1 MRAINALAIVTATP
15 IASALRKPMCDM
27 EKRLS
32 VGTCATQPQTATYA
46 QNYLKNQASLVKSRP
61 IRRENEAAELCL
73 EMREVGVH
81 QQFGCLNPPSL
92 QLCLERMKQR
102 NLYKLNLAG
111 NKNRSQLSCSK
122 E

>member
-1 MRAINALAIVTATP
+1 MR
-15 IASALRKPMCDM
+15 DM

-46 QNYLKNQASLVKSRP
+46 QNHPKNQAILIKSRP
-61 IRRENEAAELCL
+61 IRQESEAVELCL

-102 NLYKLNLAG
+102 NLYKPNLVG
-111 NKNRSQLSCSK
+111 NKNRSQ
-122 E
+122 